1 MAIWYEVEKSQ
12 KGIEQ
17 FLDSN
22 WGFHDFRLE
31 RVEYT
36 PGKDCLEIFLK
47 YDTGEEGVLLRFTWI
62 HDFHI
67 CAERDYEVDWI
78 YGCAVTQHDDT
89 LLWVDD
95 DNWGKDSKKHI
106 EEMKKY
112 ASWVEAERIFWAIT
126 DGDGNPVEMPANRID
141 QIWNV
146 YDKRIEKHFELHA
159 FQGDWNSILKP
170 PFER

>member
-67 CAERDYEVDWI
+67 CAERDYEVDCN
-78 YGCAVTQHDDT
+78 YG
-89 LLWVDD
+89 
-95 DNWGKDSKKHI
+95 WG
-106 EEMKKY
+106 
-112 ASWVEAERIFWAIT
+112 R
-126 DGDGNPVEMPANRID
+126 
-141 QIWNV
+141 
-146 YDKRIEKHFELHA
+146 
-159 FQGDWNSILKP
+159 KP
-170 PFER
+170 C